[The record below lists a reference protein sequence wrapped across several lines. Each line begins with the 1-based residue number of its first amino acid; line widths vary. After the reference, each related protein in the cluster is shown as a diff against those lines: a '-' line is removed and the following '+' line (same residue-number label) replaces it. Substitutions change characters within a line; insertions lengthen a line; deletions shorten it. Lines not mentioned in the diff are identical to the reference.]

1 VDADAISPFPSSHP
15 LLPKADNTGRTA
27 LNCCA
32 SEASVSVWLC
42 SQLGR
47 SPNPIVKHQGLD
59 ADHYST
65 ALLLSSPS
73 HSPPPPP
80 TSATAATTP
89 STSPSHPLPPLASRT
104 APHWSWELRLSRQNS
119 PTVAR
124 EPLETRAGYLT
135 ATSATS
141 CTTIPTSSGIPPTD
155 LLSPQICRP
164 RLSVAA
170 STLPPPHSP
179 HPPPARYTVIA

>member
-1 VDADAISPFPSSHP
+1 MRCYFAFPSSHP
-15 LLPKADNTGRTA
+15 LLPEADNTGRAA
-27 LNCCA
+27 LNCCCA

-42 SQLGR
+42 SQLEDDPQIQSSNIR
-47 SPNPIVKHQGLD
+47 D

-73 HSPPPPP
+73 HSPPPP

-89 STSPSHPLPPLASRT
+89 STSPSHPLPPLTSRT

-179 HPPPARYTVIA
+179 PPPPARYTVIA